1 MGIPSTEL
9 RPWCPWGLW
18 MLTSG
23 VEAAGGVAGLTL
35 RIESRCLPRVEL
47 VSATSLWATK
57 HLTGTQPLEASGRP
71 CSDGGDA

>member
-1 MGIPSTEL
+1 MSCVYG
-9 RPWCPWGLW
+9 
-18 MLTSG
+18 LTSG

-57 HLTGTQPLEASGRP
+57 HLTGKPRAGRAV
-71 CSDGGDA
+71 DGGDA